1 MTEWTVVSEELS
13 AAIEFFAAGRARIE
27 HSV

>member
-1 MTEWTVVSEELS
+1 MTKWTVVSEELS
-13 AAIEFFAAGRARIE
+13 AAIELFAASRARIE

>member
-1 MTEWTVVSEELS
+1 MTKWTFVSEELS
-13 AAIEFFAAGRARIE
+13 AATELFAASHARIE

>member
-1 MTEWTVVSEELS
+1 MTKWTVVSEELS
-13 AAIEFFAAGRARIE
+13 AAIELFAACRARIE